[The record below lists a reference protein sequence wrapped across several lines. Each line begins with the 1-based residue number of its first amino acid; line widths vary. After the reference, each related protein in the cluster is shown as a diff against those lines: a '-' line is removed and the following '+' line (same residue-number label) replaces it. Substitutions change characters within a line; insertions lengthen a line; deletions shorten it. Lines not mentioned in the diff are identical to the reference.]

1 MSQALYRKYRPSRFS
16 DVSGQKH
23 VVQTIQNQIKDN
35 SISHAYLFAGPRGVG
50 KTTIARLLAKTANC
64 QDLAKESAEACGQCA
79 HCKAFDENSAM
90 DIVEIDAASH
100 TGVDNVRE
108 NIIEAVRFTPNTGVY
123 KIFIIDE
130 VHMLSGSAF
139 NALLKTLEEPPAH
152 GIFILATT
160 EIHKIPQTII
170 SRCQRFDFHRLTQ
183 DEVKARLLKVLK
195 AEGVDAP
202 DSVLASIAK
211 LSEGCLRDAE
221 SLLGQILALG
231 EKKITEDIA
240 SIILPQTN
248 VRTVEQILN
257 ACDKHDAQK
266 GIEELALFVEQGGS
280 VKHLH
285 DDLIEECRS
294 KMMTKLSEDVNQAG
308 RYCWYLEVFLKA
320 RSMSVPEII
329 PQLPLEMAIVEIC
342 GSKKGN
348 EGSKEVEEV
357 RAEGVVSHPDGR
369 RDLLENTQSKVVE
382 EVEGI
387 KGNEGNEGIKEVQ
400 KIEKKE
406 EHNAAHGVAF
416 SIDDIKSK
424 WKRCIDEVAKVNIAL
439 PLVLQ
444 HGVPVELS
452 DDGVVIGF
460 ERVFHFDTMNQ
471 PKNLGILSEAI
482 ERVMQCRT
490 KVFVKETPPQQKDQQ
505 INKLAEAFGGAVIE

>member
-1 MSQALYRKYRPSRFS
+1 MSQALYRKYRPAKFA
-16 DVSGQKH
+16 DVSGQQH
-23 VVQTIQNQIKDN
+23 VVQTIQNQIKDD
-35 SISHAYLFAGPRGVG
+35 SIAHAYLFAGPRGVG

-64 QDLAKESAEACGQCA
+64 QNRAKGSAEACGQCA
-79 HCKAFDENSAM
+79 HCKAFDENSAL

-108 NIIEAVRFTPNTGVY
+108 NIIDAVRFTPNTGVY

-130 VHMLSGSAF
+130 VHMLSSSAF

-231 EKKITEDIA
+231 EKKITQEIA

-248 VRTVEQILN
+248 VQTVELILS
-257 ACDKHDAQK
+257 ACDRSDAKK
-266 GIEELALFVEQGGS
+266 GIQELGLFVEQGGS

-294 KMMTKLSEDVNQAG
+294 RMMIKLSEDINQAK

-320 RSMSVPEII
+320 RSTLVPETI

-342 GSKKGN
+342 GQGKGTEEVKEFKKIEGN
-348 EGSKEVEEV
+348 ERSIKEPEKMVESIELKV
-357 RAEGVVSHPDGR
+357 KEA
-369 RDLLENTQSKVVE
+369 VVE
-382 EVEGI
+382 EQV
-387 KGNEGNEGIKEVQ
+387 
-400 KIEKKE
+400 IEKKE
-406 EHNAAHGVAF
+406 EHDAAHGVAF

-444 HGVPVELS
+444 HGVPVELL
-452 DDGVVIGF
+452 DEGVVIGF
-460 ERVFHFDTMNQ
+460 ERAFHFDTMNQ

-482 ERVMQCRT
+482 ERVMQSKV
-490 KVFVKETPPQQKDQQ
+490 KVFVKETPPEKQDQP
-505 INKLAEAFGGAVIE
+505 INQLAQAFGGAVVE